1 MVTMA
6 DNMSLSVWVIVLTFF
21 LSMVLAI
28 INLPDFVPVEL
39 GFLRPE
45 WVTLVLIYWLI
56 TLPNRVGII
65 IAWVVGMLM
74 DLLSGSLLGQHAI
87 AFVLVAFVVSRFY
100 QRLRMFRLWQ
110 QSIFI
115 FAVVGMNQLINLWI
129 EIFTGTAEWTFWY
142 LLPSLISAL
151 VWSWVFQFLNLL
163 WRTFDLN

>member
-1 MVTMA
+1 MA
-6 DNMSLSVWVIVLTFF
+6 DNTSLSVSVIVLTFF

-28 INLPDFVPVEL
+28 INLPDFVPAEM

-56 TLPNRVGII
+56 TLPKHVGII

-87 AFVLVAFVVSRFY
+87 AFVLVAFVISRFT

-115 FAVVGMNQLINLWI
+115 FAIVGMNQLINLWVG
-129 EIFTGTAEWTFWY
+129 IFTGTVEWTFWY

-151 VWSWVFQFLNLL
+151 VWSWVVQFLNLL
-163 WRTFDLN
+163 GKTFELS

>member
-1 MVTMA
+1 MA
-6 DNMSLSVWVIVLTFF
+6 DNMSMSVWVIVLTFF
-21 LSMVLAI
+21 ISMVLSI
-28 INLPDFVPVEL
+28 INMPDFVPVEL

-45 WVTLVLIYWLI
+45 WVTLVLIYWVI
-56 TLPNRVGII
+56 TLPHRVGII

-87 AFVLVAFVVSRFY
+87 AFVIVAFVVIRFY
-100 QRLRMFRLWQ
+100 QRLRMFSLWQ

-129 EIFTGTAEWTFWY
+129 ATFAGTAEWTFWY

-151 VWSWVFQFLNLL
+151 VWSWVFQFLNLMG
-163 WRTFDLN
+163 RTFDLN